1 MNWKAIYCVFEYT
14 GLLEIVFT
22 PIRVTRVQIPFSAPR
37 ATALE
42 HGNVFGRF
50 FMPFWRRHAQQD
62 GRERK
67 GKAQPKPRGFR
78 KNMNDRR
85 RAIRR
90 GGDHCFCLQQIK
102 TPAAG
107 AGERWSDGQRRDPAV
122 RRSGYCRS
130 GGGIAGQSNSELW
143 RAGERRKLR
152 WSPFWRT
159 SSCARCPKRRG
170 EEGSCSR

>member
-1 MNWKAIYCVFEYT
+1 MNT
-14 GLLEIVFT
+14 GTCSGV
-22 PIRVTRVQIPFSAPR
+22 
-37 ATALE
+37 
-42 HGNVFGRF
+42 F
-50 FMPFWRRHAQQD
+50 FMPFRRRHAQLD

-107 AGERWSDGQRRDPAV
+107 AGERRADGQRRGRRSVGVLPV
-122 RRSGYCRS
+122 RRGYCRS
-130 GGGIAGQSNSELW
+130 GGGIAGQPTSLAGQSNSELW
-143 RAGERRKLR
+143 RVGERRKLR